1 VSPARR
7 CAIAGLGLQQQA
19 ILAAAGRAT
28 KPGGTVTWS
37 VCTISRSEGEDQME
51 RFIHEQPGFRL
62 EEQFQLLP
70 HRDGADGFFI
80 ARLRRESH

>member
-1 VSPARR
+1 
-7 CAIAGLGLQQQA
+7 
-19 ILAAAGRAT
+19 
-28 KPGGTVTWS
+28 
-37 VCTISRSEGEDQME
+37 ME

-70 HRDGADGFFI
+70 HRDGTDGFFI